1 MSFGETGSVYQYLL
15 GVRERRGAGFLVLL
29 DPDRA
34 SPERIGEQAALC
46 SEAGADAVL
55 IGSSL
60 MMGNGFEESVRA
72 VKRAVNLPV
81 IIFPGEKSQ
90 VTPEADAILFL
101 SLLSGRNPEYLIGE
115 QIRSAP
121 LIRRIGIEAISTAYL
136 LVDSGRT
143 TSVEFMSN
151 TKPLPSDKPDIAVAH
166 AMAAEMFGMK
176 FIYLEA
182 GSGASRPVPDEMV
195 SAVVSEVR
203 TPVIVGGGIR
213 SPETVAGKVKA
224 GASFV
229 VVGNHLEGH
238 PNVCSAHA
246 GDPTVSGDYQS
257 LVELIAAA
265 HR

>member
-1 MSFGETGSVYQYLL
+1 MSFRTTGSVYRYLL
-15 GVRERRGAGFLVLL
+15 DVKDRRGAGFMVLL

-34 SPERIGEQAALC
+34 TPERIGEQAARC
-46 SEAGADAVL
+46 GEAGVDAIL

-60 MMGNGFEESVRA
+60 IMGNGFEESVRA
-72 VKRAVNLPV
+72 TKRAVEIPV
-81 IIFPGEKSQ
+81 IIFPGEISQ

-101 SLLSGRNPEYLIGE
+101 SLLSGRNPEYLIGK

-121 LIRRIGIEAISTAYL
+121 LIRRIGLEAISTAYL

-151 TKPLPSDKPDIAVAH
+151 TKPLPADKPDIAVAH
-166 AMAAEMFGMK
+166 ALVAEMFGMK

-182 GSGASRPVPDEMV
+182 GSGATRPVPDEMV
-195 SAVVSEVR
+195 RAVSSEVSI
-203 TPVIVGGGIR
+203 PIIVGGGIR
-213 SPETVAGKVKA
+213 DPETVAARVKS

-229 VVGNHLEGH
+229 VVGNHLEE
-238 PNVCSAHA
+238 
-246 GDPTVSGDYQS
+246 SGDYRS
-257 LVELIAAA
+257 IRAFIEAA